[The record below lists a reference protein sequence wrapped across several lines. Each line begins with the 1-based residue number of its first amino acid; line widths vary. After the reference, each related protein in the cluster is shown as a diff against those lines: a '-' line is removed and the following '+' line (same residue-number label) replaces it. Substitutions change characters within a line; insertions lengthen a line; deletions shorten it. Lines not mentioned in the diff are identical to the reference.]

1 MRCVF
6 IMWFAVLVTSFSG
19 ASHSQTIEEAAEA
32 CEEAARLIRL
42 DKLDAALDEANW
54 CFESVKQAKQARTL
68 SLLPDEVNGFIAG
81 EVENEGMLG
90 FSSIK
95 RVYSQGGSSV
105 VVSMLT
111 ADSGGLAMLATIG
124 INMAS
129 GGKKLRVQKRTVFDN
144 SVASGNAEFMVQ
156 LKSGGVLNFNSPTV
170 ASATVLEFVKAFPIE
185 EIDKALGG

>member
-1 MRCVF
+1 MRLF
-6 IMWFAVLVTSFSG
+6 IMMCCAVVITQFSG
-19 ASHSQTIEEAAEA
+19 VSYSQSIEEAAEA
-32 CEEAARLIRL
+32 CDEAARLIRL

-68 SLLPDEVNGFIAG
+68 LLLPDEVNGFVAG

-95 RVYSQGGSSV
+95 RVYTQGDNSV
-105 VVSMLT
+105 SVSMLT

-144 SVASGNAEFMVQ
+144 SVASGNAEYMVQ
-156 LKSGGVLNFNSPTV
+156 LKSGGVLNFSSPTV
-170 ASATVLEFVKAFPIE
+170 ATATVLDFVKAFPIE
-185 EIDKALGG
+185 EIDLALGG